1 MAWNTRDLLRI
12 TSTLTGNY
20 DAAAWLAAEDTAA
33 NTADTA
39 ANTAQ
44 LAASMATLEAIA
56 LARYEAEQKEIRAK
70 ADEEFRLR
78 DPDGWAAKQKQ
89 FQIACAAYE
98 LDYKRRGAQRA
109 HDGEVNRRAFDKQ
122 VASWAGGCNG
132 RAAIQGGSKKLL
144 IYFGIACEL
153 IFIACALAYLTL

>member
-1 MAWNTRDLLRI
+1 MAWNTRDLIRI

-89 FQIACAAYE
+89 FQIARAAYE
-98 LDYKRRGAQRA
+98 LDYKRRRVADEEA
-109 HDGEVNRRAFDKQ
+109 HREADRFGQLVWI
-122 VASWAGGCNG
+122 S
-132 RAAIQGGSKKLL
+132 L
-144 IYFGIACEL
+144 GIACEL
-153 IFIACALAYLTL
+153 IFIAFALAYLTTCIT